1 MIETQMISAN
11 HPNAVEKALTVLR
24 GGGLIAFPTD
34 TVYGLGGDLFSYN
47 SIERIYQAK
56 DRESTKAI
64 PVLIGD
70 VAQLNRVTAEI
81 GAKARRLAETCWPGA
96 LTLVVPKHAGLP
108 ENLSVMP
115 TVGVRMPDHPF
126 ALTLLRASGPLA
138 VTSANLSGQA
148 SPQTAEDVMAQLRG
162 RIELIIDGGKTPGGT
177 PSTVVD
183 CTAEEPVILRVGP
196 ISAEEIQRIVG

>member
-1 MIETQMISAN
+1 
-11 HPNAVEKALTVLR
+11 
-24 GGGLIAFPTD
+24 
-34 TVYGLGGDLFSYN
+34 
-47 SIERIYQAK
+47 
-56 DRESTKAI
+56 
-64 PVLIGD
+64 
-70 VAQLNRVTAEI
+70 
-81 GAKARRLAETCWPGA
+81 
-96 LTLVVPKHAGLP
+96 
-108 ENLSVMP
+108 MP

-162 RIELIIDGGKTPGGT
+162 RIELVIDGGKTPGGT